1 MYKIPDWIGSIRQG
15 MVWLGITV
23 GVLLLSSCTWGYLT
37 DSLDTDV
44 RSNMESEATSGP
56 ACQLV
61 WSDEFDVNGLP
72 DPDRWRY
79 NVGAG
84 LWGNQESQF
93 YTDARL
99 DNARIEDGHLIIE
112 AHREPY
118 RGRQYTSARLVSRE
132 EWTYGR
138 FEVVAKL
145 PSGHGTWPAIWMLP
159 DFSQYGGWP
168 LSGEIDIMEHVG
180 HDPDRVHS
188 TVHTAAYNHQI
199 GTHKGA
205 STLVPTARSEF
216 NLYTV
221 EWTPAEIRGFV
232 NDLHYFTFEN
242 ERLRDPEA
250 NEEHWPFDHP
260 FHLILNIAVGGS
272 WGGQQGID
280 RNIWPQRMEIDSVRV
295 YDCDWQP

>member
-1 MYKIPDWIGSIRQG
+1 MN
-15 MVWLGITV
+15 L
-23 GVLLLSSCTWGYLT
+23 TW
-37 DSLDTDV
+37 
-44 RSNMESEATSGP
+44 R
-56 ACQLV
+56 
-61 WSDEFDVNGLP
+61 GLP

-99 DNARIEDGHLIIE
+99 ENARVENGHLIIE

-132 EWTYGR
+132 DWTYGR

-145 PSGHGTWPAIWMLP
+145 PSGRGTWPAIWMLP
-159 DFSQYGGWP
+159 DLRQYGGWP
-168 LSGEIDIMEHVG
+168 RAGEIDIMEHVG

-188 TVHTAAYNHQI
+188 TVHTAAYNHRI

-205 STLVPTARSEF
+205 STLVPTARSDF
-216 NLYTV
+216 HLYAV

-232 NDLHYFTFEN
+232 NDRHYFTFAN
-242 ERLRDPEA
+242 ERLRDPAADET
-250 NEEHWPFDHP
+250 HWPFDHP

-280 RNIWPQRMEIDSVRV
+280 RDIWPQRMVIDSVRV
-295 YDCDWQP
+295 YACEW